1 MIPAA
6 LFVEFYK
13 KISSFA
19 KVMKIYLKMKL
30 FLHLVSTAS
39 FELLTWRLTIQIII
53 YYCGQHMLETRVLQK
68 GKKVLPMMTKS
79 LFAIKLGT
87 NETIMALCTKNTIS
101 THLKNI
107 HNVLKILFKQIIPI
121 ISIYLEYSSKMQHK
135 FHNDQ

>member
-6 LFVEFYK
+6 LIVEFYK

-19 KVMKIYLKMKL
+19 KVMNIYLKMKL

-39 FELLTWRLTIQIII
+39 LELLTWLLTVQI

-101 THLKNI
+101 THLQNI
-107 HNVLKILFKQIIPI
+107 QNVLKILFKQIIPI

>member
-87 NETIMALCTKNTIS
+87 NEILWHYVPKNTIS
-101 THLKNI
+101 THLQNI